1 MAAGGQC
8 LESMVI
14 ARIGKSLPKEYN
26 DWVVKNIK
34 TAKVMP
40 LISDLTVDLLA
51 TELLVKPS

>member
-1 MAAGGQC
+1 
-8 LESMVI
+8 MVI